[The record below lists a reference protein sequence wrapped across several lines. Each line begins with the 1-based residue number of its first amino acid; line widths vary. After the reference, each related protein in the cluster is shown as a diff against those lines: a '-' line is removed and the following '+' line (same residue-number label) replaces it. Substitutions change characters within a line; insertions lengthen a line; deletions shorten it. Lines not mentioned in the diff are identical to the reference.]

1 MRILHA
7 VLSEGFYGS
16 ERYCAELAVAQAN
29 KGHTVQIVTLG
40 RSSDCTQAVRSAID
54 AADRSVRDHLQLVAL
69 PHHLPAFLHRPFA
82 YAVLARFRPQ
92 IVHTHLDPAT
102 RRIGRVAQR
111 LGFGHVATL
120 HLSFSAPEYGACDG
134 LICIADWQRKT
145 LTADFAG
152 EVAVVRNWLPVGV
165 AEALATVD
173 AETIRAQRR
182 SWRADDQAF
191 VFGSVGRLV
200 SEKGMDLLIDAFAAA
215 FPTGHE
221 PARLVI
227 VGDGPLRA
235 ELGARAAGDP
245 RIILSGAQ
253 REIAPFHRS
262 FDAYVSAAR
271 FEPFGIAILEAMAA
285 GCPLILTRSQGPV
298 EFVTD
303 PRVRWVDLDDVA
315 ALGTM
320 LTEFAATR
328 PSHLAY
334 ALDAFSRERAVAE
347 VDSLYQRVL
356 GRGGRQPVSK
366 KEA

>member
-29 KGHTVQIVTLG
+29 QGHAVQVVTLG
-40 RSSDCTQAVRSAID
+40 RSSDCTQAVHSAI
-54 AADRSVRDHLQLVAL
+54 APTDRSVGDHLQVVAF
-69 PHHLPAFLHRPFA
+69 PAHLPAFLHRPFA
-82 YAVLARFRPQ
+82 YALLARFRPQ

-111 LGFGHVATL
+111 LGIGHVATL
-120 HLSFSAPEYGACDG
+120 HLNFSAPEYGACDG
-134 LICIADWQRKT
+134 LVCIADWQTKT
-145 LTADFAG
+145 LPADFAG
-152 EVAVVRNWLPVGV
+152 EVAVVRNWLPVRV
-165 AEALATVD
+165 AEALAKVD
-173 AETIRAQRR
+173 AETLRALRR
-182 SWRADDQAF
+182 SWQADDQVF

-200 SEKGMDLLIDAFAAA
+200 SEKGMDLLIDAFRAA
-215 FPTGHE
+215 FPIGQE
-221 PARLVI
+221 PVRLVI
-227 VGDGPLRA
+227 VGDGPRRA

-245 RIILSGAQ
+245 RITLSGSQ
-253 REIAPFHRS
+253 REIAPFHRG
-262 FDAYVSAAR
+262 FDVYVSAAR

-285 GCPLILTRSQGPV
+285 GAPLILTRSQGPV

-303 PRVRWVDLDDVA
+303 PHVHWVDVDDVP
-315 ALGTM
+315 ALGKA
-320 LTEFAATR
+320 LAEFAAGQPPR
-328 PSHLAY
+328 IAY

-356 GRGGRQPVSK
+356 ARGSRRPS

>member
-29 KGHTVQIVTLG
+29 QGHTVQIVTLG
-40 RSSDCTQAVRSAID
+40 RSSDCTQAVRSTITEAG
-54 AADRSVRDHLQLVAL
+54 DHLQLIAL
-69 PHHLPAFLHRPFA
+69 PRQLPTFLHRPFA
-82 YAVLARFRPQ
+82 YAVLASFRPQ

-134 LICIADWQRKT
+134 LVCIADWQTKT
-145 LTADFAG
+145 LPADFAG
-152 EVAVVRNWLPVGV
+152 EVAVVRNWLPVSI
-165 AEALATVD
+165 AEALAKID
-173 AETIRAQRR
+173 AETIRALRR
-182 SWRADDQAF
+182 TWRADDQVF

-200 SEKGMDLLIDAFAAA
+200 SEKGMDLLIDAFRAA
-215 FPTGHE
+215 FPTRQE
-221 PARLVI
+221 PVRLVI

-235 ELGARAAGDP
+235 ELSARAVGDP

-262 FDAYVSAAR
+262 FDTYVSAAR

-285 GCPLILTRSQGPV
+285 GCPLVLTRSQGPV

-303 PRVRWVDLDDVA
+303 LRTRWVGVDDVA
-315 ALGTM
+315 GLGKM
-320 LTEFAATR
+320 LAEFAASR
-328 PSHLAY
+328 PPRLTY

-347 VDSLYQRVL
+347 VDNLYQRVL
-356 GRGGRQPVSK
+356 ARGGRQRMPSK
-366 KEA
+366 ET

>member
-29 KGHTVQIVTLG
+29 QGHTVQIVTLG
-40 RSSDCTQAVRSAID
+40 RSSDCTKAVRSAIAD
-54 AADRSVRDHLQLVAL
+54 ANLGGSNRPQLVAF
-69 PHHLPAFLHRPFA
+69 PSHLPAFLHRPFA
-82 YAVLARFRPQ
+82 YGVLARFRPQ

-102 RRIGRVAQR
+102 RRIGRLAQR
-111 LGFGHVATL
+111 LGIGHVATL

-134 LICIADWQRKT
+134 LVCIADWQKKT
-145 LTADFAG
+145 LPGDFGG

-173 AETIRAQRR
+173 ADTVRALRQ
-182 SWRADDQAF
+182 SWRADEQIL

-200 SEKGMDLLIDAFAAA
+200 SEKGMDLLIDAFRAA
-215 FPTGHE
+215 FPTRQE
-221 PARLVI
+221 PVRLVI

-235 ELGARAAGDP
+235 ELGARAASDP

-253 REIAPFHRS
+253 REIAPFHCS
-262 FDAYVSAAR
+262 FDVYVSAAR

-303 PRVRWVDLDDVA
+303 PRGRWIDVDDVA
-315 ALGTM
+315 ALGKM
-320 LTEFAATR
+320 LVEFAATR
-328 PSHLAY
+328 PPRLTY

-347 VDSLYQRVL
+347 VDNLYERVL
-356 GRGGRQPVSK
+356 ARRGRRPG